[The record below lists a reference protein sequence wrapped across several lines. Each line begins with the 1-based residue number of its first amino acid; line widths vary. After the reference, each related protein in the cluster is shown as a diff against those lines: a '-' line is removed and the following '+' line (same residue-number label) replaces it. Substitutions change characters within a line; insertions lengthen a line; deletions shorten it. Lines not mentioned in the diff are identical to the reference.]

1 MTHFIIVRLQGSNVS
16 PENPLDLMN
25 LQLLDEM
32 KMQSIVHSEM
42 ISQAIGFDNLIYRF
56 CAKSEAEWMRR
67 KDGMEIIVVL
77 LITRLSSM
85 KLSEINCATLIE

>member
-1 MTHFIIVRLQGSNVS
+1 MILCMTHFIIVRLQGSNVS

-42 ISQAIGFDNLIYRF
+42 ISLAIGFDNLIYRF
-56 CAKSEAEWMRR
+56 CAKSVAE
-67 KDGMEIIVVL
+67 
-77 LITRLSSM
+77 
-85 KLSEINCATLIE
+85 